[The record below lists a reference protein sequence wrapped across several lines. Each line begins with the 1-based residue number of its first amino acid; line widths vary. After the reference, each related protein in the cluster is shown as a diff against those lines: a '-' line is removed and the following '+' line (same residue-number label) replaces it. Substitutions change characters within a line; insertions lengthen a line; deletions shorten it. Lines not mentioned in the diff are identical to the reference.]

1 VRCSRRRPPYRSR
14 VKRKSESKEVVV
26 RIRYLSWLGLAVAAA
41 FLVVASTA
49 FAPFDIANLALGV
62 GIGMLV
68 VSLFITY
75 RYHAHVATL
84 VTGAASAIVST
95 WTIVASQV
103 FSLHQVQNLTL
114 ASGLALGALAVIG
127 LTANE
132 LSSER
137 VVHSLTVEGA
147 RNGDASRPIEQT
159 RMAA

>member
-1 VRCSRRRPPYRSR
+1 M
-14 VKRKSESKEVVV
+14 
-26 RIRYLSWLGLAVAAA
+26 RIRYLSWLAIAIAAA

-49 FAPFDIANLALGV
+49 FALFDIANLALGV
-62 GIGMLV
+62 GIGTLV
-68 VSLFITY
+68 VSLFIAY
-75 RYHAHVATL
+75 RYRDHVPSL
-84 VTGAASAIVST
+84 VTGTVSAIVSA

-103 FSLHQVQNLTL
+103 FSLHEVQNLTL
-114 ASGLALGALAVIG
+114 AEGLALGALAVIG

-147 RNGDASRPIEQT
+147 RNGQADRASEQA

>member
-1 VRCSRRRPPYRSR
+1 MTM
-14 VKRKSESKEVVV
+14 
-26 RIRYLSWLGLAVAAA
+26 RIRYLSWLGLGVAAA

-49 FAPFDIANLALGV
+49 FALFDIANLALGV
-62 GIGMLV
+62 GIGALI
-68 VSLFITY
+68 VSLFIAY
-75 RYHAHVATL
+75 RYRDNVPSL
-84 VTGAASAIVST
+84 VTGIASSIVSA

-103 FSLHQVQNLTL
+103 FSLHEVQNLTL

-147 RNGDASRPIEQT
+147 RNGDANRSAEQA
-159 RMAA
+159 RMAT

>member
-1 VRCSRRRPPYRSR
+1 M
-14 VKRKSESKEVVV
+14 
-26 RIRYLSWLGLAVAAA
+26 RIRFLSWLGLGIAAA

-49 FAPFDIANLALGV
+49 FAAFDIANVALGV
-62 GIGMLV
+62 AIGTLV
-68 VSLFITY
+68 VSLFIAY
-75 RYHAHVATL
+75 RYRDHIPSVVA
-84 VTGAASAIVST
+84 GAASAIVSI

-103 FSLHQVQNLTL
+103 FSLQEVQNLTL

-137 VVHSLTVEGA
+137 VVHSLTVQGA
-147 RNGDASRPIEQT
+147 RNGDASHPAEST

>member
-1 VRCSRRRPPYRSR
+1 M
-14 VKRKSESKEVVV
+14 

-41 FLVVASTA
+41 FLVVASSA
-49 FAPFDIANLALGV
+49 FALFDIANVALGV
-62 GIGMLV
+62 GIGTLV

-75 RYHAHVATL
+75 RYHAHVPSL
-84 VTGAASAIVST
+84 VTGAVSAIVSA

-103 FSLHQVQNLTL
+103 FSLHEVQNLTL

-147 RNGDASRPIEQT
+147 RNGDAQRQAEQT

>member
-1 VRCSRRRPPYRSR
+1 M
-14 VKRKSESKEVVV
+14 

-41 FLVVASTA
+41 FLVVASSA
-49 FAPFDIANLALGV
+49 FALFDIANVALGV
-62 GIGMLV
+62 GIGTLV

-75 RYHAHVATL
+75 RYHAHVPSL
-84 VTGAASAIVST
+84 VTGAVSAIVSA

-103 FSLHQVQNLTL
+103 FSLHEVQNLTL

-147 RNGDASRPIEQT
+147 RNGDASRPVEQT
-159 RMAA
+159 RMAS

>member
-1 VRCSRRRPPYRSR
+1 M
-14 VKRKSESKEVVV
+14 
-26 RIRYLSWLGLAVAAA
+26 RIRYLSWLSLGIAAA

-49 FAPFDIANLALGV
+49 FAAFDIANVALGV

-75 RYHAHVATL
+75 RYRAHIPSL
-84 VTGAASAIVST
+84 VTGAVTAIVSA

-103 FSLHQVQNLTL
+103 FSLHEVQNLTL
-114 ASGLALGALAVIG
+114 AGGLALGALAVIG

-137 VVHSLTVEGA
+137 VVHSLTVQGA
-147 RNGDASRPIEQT
+147 RNGEANRPTEPT
-159 RMAA
+159 RMAT

>member
-1 VRCSRRRPPYRSR
+1 VLAVTQR
-14 VKRKSESKEVVV
+14 VKRKSKLKEVVM
-26 RIRYLSWLGLAVAAA
+26 RIRYLSWLGLAVAGA
-41 FLVVASTA
+41 FLVVASTS
-49 FAPFDIANLALGV
+49 FTLFDIANVALGV
-62 GIGMLV
+62 GIGALV

-75 RYHAHVATL
+75 RYYKHVPSL
-84 VTGAASAIVST
+84 LTGAASAIVSA

-103 FSLHQVQNLTL
+103 FSLPAVQNLTL

-147 RNGDASRPIEQT
+147 RNGDAGRPVEQT
-159 RMAA
+159 RMAS

>member
-1 VRCSRRRPPYRSR
+1 M
-14 VKRKSESKEVVV
+14 
-26 RIRYLSWLGLAVAAA
+26 RIRYLSWLGLGIGAA

-49 FAPFDIANLALGV
+49 FTLFDIANLALGV

-68 VSLFITY
+68 VSLFIAYNY
-75 RYHAHVATL
+75 RDHVPSL
-84 VTGAASAIVST
+84 VTGAVSAVVSA

-103 FSLHQVQNLTL
+103 FSLHEVQNLTL

-147 RNGDASRPIEQT
+147 RNGDAGHPAETT

>member
-1 VRCSRRRPPYRSR
+1 M
-14 VKRKSESKEVVV
+14 
-26 RIRYLSWLGLAVAAA
+26 RIRYLSWLGLAIAAA

-49 FAPFDIANLALGV
+49 FAVFDIANLALGV
-62 GIGMLV
+62 GIGTLV
-68 VSLFITY
+68 VSLFIAY
-75 RYHAHVATL
+75 RYRDHVPSL
-84 VTGAASAIVST
+84 VTGLTSAIVSA

-103 FSLHQVQNLTL
+103 FSLQVVQNLTL

-137 VVHSLTVEGA
+137 VVHALTVEGA
-147 RNGDASRPIEQT
+147 RNGDASRPAEST

>member
-1 VRCSRRRPPYRSR
+1 M
-14 VKRKSESKEVVV
+14 
-26 RIRYLSWLGLAVAAA
+26 RIRYLSCLGLALAGA

-49 FAPFDIANLALGV
+49 FALFDIANLALGV
-62 GIGMLV
+62 AIGTLV

-75 RYHAHVATL
+75 RYRTHL
-84 VTGAASAIVST
+84 PSLMTGAASAIVSA

-103 FSLHQVQNLTL
+103 FPLHEVQNLTL

-147 RNGDASRPIEQT
+147 RNGDPSRPAEQA

>member
-1 VRCSRRRPPYRSR
+1 M
-14 VKRKSESKEVVV
+14 
-26 RIRYLSWLGLAVAAA
+26 RIRYLSWLAVAVASA

-49 FAPFDIANLALGV
+49 FAVFDIANLALGV
-62 GIGMLV
+62 GIGTLV
-68 VSLFITY
+68 VSLFIAY
-75 RYHAHVATL
+75 RYRDHIPSL
-84 VTGAASAIVST
+84 VTGAASAIVSA

-103 FSLHQVQNLTL
+103 FSLQEVQNLTL

-137 VVHSLTVEGA
+137 VVHSLMVEGA
-147 RNGDASRPIEQT
+147 RDGDASHAAEST

>member
-1 VRCSRRRPPYRSR
+1 M
-14 VKRKSESKEVVV
+14 
-26 RIRYLSWLGLAVAAA
+26 RIRFLSWLGLGIAAA

-49 FAPFDIANLALGV
+49 FAVFDIANLALGV
-62 GIGMLV
+62 GIGTLV
-68 VSLFITY
+68 VSLFIAY
-75 RYHAHVATL
+75 RYRDHVPSV
-84 VTGAASAIVST
+84 VTGAASAIVSA

-103 FSLHQVQNLTL
+103 FSLQEVQNLTL

-137 VVHSLTVEGA
+137 VVHSLTVQGA
-147 RNGDASRPIEQT
+147 RNGGASHPAEST